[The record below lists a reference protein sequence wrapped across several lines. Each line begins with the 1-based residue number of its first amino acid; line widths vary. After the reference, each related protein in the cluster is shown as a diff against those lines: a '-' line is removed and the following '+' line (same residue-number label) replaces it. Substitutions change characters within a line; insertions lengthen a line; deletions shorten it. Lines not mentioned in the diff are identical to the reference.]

1 MGIEVDKREGQ
12 SLSRRNF
19 IRQSGVFVA
28 GAAVG
33 VAALS
38 GVSSFAQDAKS
49 SEQTIQWPWP
59 YKRLDVERVRKLGH
73 LGYYMGNC
81 SSGSFYGILRA
92 LREEIGYPY
101 TLLPIDPP
109 NNMLAFGGGGVS
121 GWGSHC
127 GGLLGASAAVNLVS
141 KKQGAI
147 VGELTGWYTKF
158 AFPSDTSNKYASNHE
173 FLHNEF
179 PAKFKGKYKTDKVLA
194 SNVSGSPLCHVSVTE
209 WSEASGY
216 KAYSTER
223 SERCARLTGDCA
235 AKAAEL
241 LNKAAAGQSFAKFV
255 APAGIATCN
264 SCHGKGGVVENAKLK
279 MDCGQC
285 HEPHF

>member
-1 MGIEVDKREGQ
+1 MGNAADKKEGK
-12 SLSRRNF
+12 SVSRRDF
-19 IRQSGVFVA
+19 VRLSGIFVA

-33 VAALS
+33 AAGLN
-38 GVSSFAQDAKS
+38 GVRSFAQDAKS
-49 SEQTIQWPWP
+49 SKETVQWPWP
-59 YKRLDVERVRKLGH
+59 YKKLDVERVRKLGH

-81 SSGSFYGILRA
+81 SSGSFYGVLRA
-92 LREEIGYPY
+92 LREEVGYPY

-127 GGLLGASAAVNLVS
+127 GGLLGASTAVNMVS
-141 KKQGAI
+141 KDYGAI

-158 AFPSDTSNKYASNHE
+158 AFPSDISNKYANNHE
-173 FLHNEF
+173 FLHKEF

-241 LNKAAAGQSFAKFV
+241 LNKAAAGQSVAEFI
-255 APAGIATCN
+255 APAAITTCN
-264 SCHGKGGVVENAKLK
+264 ACHGKGGVVENAKLK

-285 HEPHF
+285 HEPHL

>member
-1 MGIEVDKREGQ
+1 MLMAADKKEGN
-12 SLSRRNF
+12 SLSRRDF
-19 IRQSGVFVA
+19 IRQSGILVA

-33 VAALS
+33 ATGLS
-38 GVSSFAQDAKS
+38 LVSCAEAEKS
-49 SEQTIQWPWP
+49 PEEPVQWPWP
-59 YKRLDVERVRKLGH
+59 YKELDVEHVRKLGH

-81 SSGSFYGILRA
+81 SSGSFYAVLRA

-109 NNMLAFGGGGVS
+109 NNLLAFGGGGVS

-127 GGLLGASAAVNLVS
+127 GGLLGASTAVNLVS
-141 KKQGAI
+141 KDYGAI
-147 VGELTGWYTKF
+147 VGELTGWYTEF
-158 AFPSDTSNKYASNHE
+158 AFPSDISNEYASNHE
-173 FLHNEF
+173 FLHKEF
-179 PAKFKGKYKTDKVLA
+179 PVKFEGKYKTDKVLV
-194 SNVSGSPLCHVSVTE
+194 SSVSGSPLCHVSVTE
-209 WSEASGY
+209 WCAAAGY

-241 LNKAAAGQSFAKFV
+241 LNKETAGQSVAAYI
-255 APAGIATCN
+255 APAAIAECN
-264 SCHGKGGVVENAKLK
+264 SCHGKGGVMENAKLK

-285 HEPHF
+285 HEPHQ